1 MIDGFE
7 VTKGHTLIIP
17 KRHVSDYF
25 SLTQSE
31 INAVNQLILSQR
43 DNLKNQDGSI
53 EGFNIGINNGEAAG
67 QTIFHCHIH
76 LIPRRVGDVPNPKG
90 GVRHIIPDKGDYTRL
105 K

>member
-1 MIDGFE
+1 M
-7 VTKGHTLIIP
+7 
-17 KRHVSDYF
+17 
-25 SLTQSE
+25 TQSE
-31 INAVNQLILSQR
+31 INAVNQLILSQK
-43 DNLKNQDGSI
+43 DNLKTQDGSI